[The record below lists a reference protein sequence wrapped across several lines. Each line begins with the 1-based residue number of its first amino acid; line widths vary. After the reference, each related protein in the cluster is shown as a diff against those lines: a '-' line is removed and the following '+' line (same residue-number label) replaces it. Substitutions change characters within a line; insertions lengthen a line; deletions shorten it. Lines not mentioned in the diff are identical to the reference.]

1 MEPRKVVLMRLFAR
15 QQWKCRHRE
24 QSHGH
29 GQRRGRRDGEM
40 KAGNVMEAY
49 TPWYVE
55 ERDFSESE
63 LLETDILLVPV
74 SIKSMGLGDNI
85 LRLESA
91 SLVSFLA
98 LSHRAS
104 LNFNCFFFQKKSS
117 HSTSVLEHI
126 RELYK

>member
-49 TPWYVE
+49 TPRYVE

-74 SIKSMGLGDNI
+74 SI
-85 LRLESA
+85 
-91 SLVSFLA
+91 
-98 LSHRAS
+98 
-104 LNFNCFFFQKKSS
+104 
-117 HSTSVLEHI
+117 
-126 RELYK
+126 

>member
-1 MEPRKVVLMRLFAR
+1 
-15 QQWKCRHRE
+15 
-24 QSHGH
+24 
-29 GQRRGRRDGEM
+29 
-40 KAGNVMEAY
+40 MEAY
-49 TPWYVE
+49 IPPNVE

-63 LLETDILLVPV
+63 LLETDMLLVPV
-74 SIKSMGLGDNI
+74 SIRSMGLGDNI

-98 LSHRAS
+98 LSHKAS
-104 LNFNCFFFQKKSS
+104 LHFNCFFFQKKSS